1 MGVALKRVVETV
13 SSTRGWLLQSDTTWV
28 GLVTLAMD
36 VAVKRLAVVVSS
48 VGGSLFRGDTTGVWL
63 GILTT
68 GRVVGGAGLSRWS
81 PCTIGGVAVLSL
93 WMWDAAVGV
102 SRSSNRGWGRVK
114 ATPGCRSLRR
124 DAGSPAMSSWAG
136 DLFTAARAAGGEVV
150 VRDPS
155 LVEVE
160 LFNSG
165 LTTTS
170 TRALSHF
177 SLGRHDITI
186 SQSPQQRVLF
196 FAADEVGE
204 VQCPL
209 VRRSV
214 SSWLLFVSTGRGTRQ
229 RTALMVVVSEAV
241 IEVTHCRIL
250 VSGNAGFT
258 GINEG

>member
-1 MGVALKRVVETV
+1 
-13 SSTRGWLLQSDTTWV
+13 
-28 GLVTLAMD
+28 
-36 VAVKRLAVVVSS
+36 
-48 VGGSLFRGDTTGVWL
+48 
-63 GILTT
+63 
-68 GRVVGGAGLSRWS
+68 
-81 PCTIGGVAVLSL
+81 
-93 WMWDAAVGV
+93 MWDAAVGV
-102 SRSSNRGWGRVK
+102 SRSSNREWGRAK
-114 ATPGCRSLRR
+114 ATHGCRSLGR

-155 LVEVE
+155 LAEME
-160 LFNSG
+160 LFDRG

-177 SLGRHDITI
+177 SRCCHDTI
-186 SQSPQQRVLF
+186 SQSPQQRLLF
-196 FAADEVGE
+196 FAAVEVGE

-250 VSGNAGFT
+250 VSGIAGFT